1 MLARERQEK
10 QERKATYLYEKAAE
24 RATQLK
30 EKHEK
35 AEAWERLQDQRTRA
49 ELKREHDRSMLAY
62 SHIEELRAKKQK
74 DDAAAN
80 ARKMAAVEE
89 RKEREAKEAEILS
102 EQQRIKSEKEQKRNR
117 EIGAREALREQNHL
131 QYVENIR
138 NEKTAKALQD
148 KEKQSALD

>member
-10 QERKATYLYEKAAE
+10 QERKATYLYERAAE

-62 SHIEELRAKKQK
+62 SHIEELRSKKQK
-74 DDAAAN
+74 DDAEAN
-80 ARKMAAVEE
+80 ARKMAALEE

-102 EQQRIKSEKEQKRNR
+102 EQQRVKSELEQKRNR
-117 EIGAREALREQNHL
+117 NIGAREAVREARYAD
-131 QYVENIR
+131 YVEKIR
-138 NEKTAKALQD
+138 NDKTS
-148 KEKQSALD
+148 KELED